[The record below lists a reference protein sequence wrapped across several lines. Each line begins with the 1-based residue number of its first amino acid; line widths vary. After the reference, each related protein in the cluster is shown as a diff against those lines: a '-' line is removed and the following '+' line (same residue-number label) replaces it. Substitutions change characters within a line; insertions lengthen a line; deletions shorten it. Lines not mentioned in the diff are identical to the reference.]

1 MASRSRT
8 TFKKRQKELARME
21 KQRDKAAKRIQR
33 KTLKLAGGL
42 PDLDGESP
50 EGSEIE
56 GAETEAA
63 DTETGETA
71 TADAAT
77 AATTN
82 AETIQR

>member
-33 KTLKLAGGL
+33 KTMKLAGGL

-50 EGSEIE
+50 DAVEMEGAETE
-56 GAETEAA
+56 GAETEAPGA
-63 DTETGETA
+63 VDAAGA
-71 TADAAT
+71 ADA
-77 AATTN
+77 
-82 AETIQR
+82 ESMHR